1 MKNQD
6 NKQRLFEVLEKIDPT
21 FKPSAQL
28 LSEWNF
34 DKKKEEDKE
43 ETSKKKGEDKED
55 KEEKKK
61 TSGKKKWNFE
71 KKNDKES
78 EENEDTM
85 QPPDFEKEEHKDKKE
100 LKEMDV
106 PVGKKVPVINWDKAK
121 HGNINESDEKWIQN
135 AVNPEHKGYCT
146 PMTKPTCTPR
156 RKALAK
162 RFKGGIEDESY
173 GVPDPLGKNY
183 AKQVNED
190 EPTGEQPINEPTGN
204 QSIKYRAEVAGVR
217 ENTWST
223 NAKEYNTEEEAKA
236 WLDDLSGRWFGYDM
250 SRVVPITTPTKQPVD
265 IKNDVIYQNFR
276 RK

>member
-6 NKQRLFEVLEKIDPT
+6 NKQRLFEVLGKIDPT

-28 LSEWNF
+28 LTEWNF
-34 DKKKEEDKE
+34 DKKKGEDKE
-43 ETSKKKGEDKED
+43 EISKKKGEDKED

-71 KKNDKES
+71 KKDDKES
-78 EENEDTM
+78 EENEDIM

-100 LKEMDV
+100 LKEGDA
-106 PVGKKVPVINWDKAK
+106 PVGKKIPVINWDKAK
-121 HGNINESDEKWIQN
+121 HGNMNESDEKWIQN
-135 AVNPEHKGYCT
+135 AINPEHKGYCT
-146 PMTKPTCTPR
+146 PMTKSTCTPK

-162 RFKGGIEDESY
+162 RFKGGIKDEAYS
-173 GVPDPLGKNY
+173 VPDPLGKNY

-190 EPTGEQPINEPTGN
+190 EPTGEQL
-204 QSIKYRAEVAGVR
+204 IKYRAEVVGTG

-236 WLDDLSGRWFGYDM
+236 WLDGLSGRWFGYDM
-250 SRVVPITTPTKQPVD
+250 SRVVPTTTPRGQPVD
-265 IKNDVIYQNFR
+265 IKNDNIYQNFSR
-276 RK
+276 